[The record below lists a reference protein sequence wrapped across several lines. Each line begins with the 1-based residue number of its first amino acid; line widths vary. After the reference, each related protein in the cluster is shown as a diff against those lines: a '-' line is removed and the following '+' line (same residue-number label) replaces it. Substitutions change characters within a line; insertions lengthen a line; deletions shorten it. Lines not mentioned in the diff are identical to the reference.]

1 MCSRTARMPASH
13 EWATDMIRRMAE
25 RERTLVE
32 GPAGRRLEVEVDGP
46 RDGLLLVSH
55 TGTPSG
61 GRLYEPHVRAGAER
75 GIRHAIYS
83 RPGYSAS
90 DRLEGRTVADCAGD
104 VAAIADALGA
114 GEILIEGGSG
124 GGPHALA
131 CAALLPERVLAAAS
145 VAGVAPHDA
154 EGLDWLAG
162 MGEENLE
169 EFGAAEAG
177 EQELAGYLEAEASEM
192 LGASGPQ
199 LHEALGDLLSAVDA
213 RALSGDYAAWLAESV
228 DAGLAPGIW
237 GWLDD
242 DLAFVKDWGF
252 ELGSIERP
260 VTIWHGAQDRFVPFS
275 HGEWLAAH
283 VPGATAKLREEHG
296 HLSLLLSSYEE
307 ILDELLAAAGRV

>member
-1 MCSRTARMPASH
+1 MCSRAARMPASQ
-13 EWATDMIRRMAE
+13 EWATDMIRRMA
-25 RERTLVE
+25 ERTLVE

-199 LHEALGDLLSAVDA
+199 LHEALGELISAVDA

-237 GWLDD
+237 GWLDE

-252 ELGSIERP
+252 
-260 VTIWHGAQDRFVPFS
+260 VMGAS
-275 HGEWLAAH
+275 CG
-283 VPGATAKLREEHG
+283 PGT
-296 HLSLLLSSYEE
+296 
-307 ILDELLAAAGRV
+307 